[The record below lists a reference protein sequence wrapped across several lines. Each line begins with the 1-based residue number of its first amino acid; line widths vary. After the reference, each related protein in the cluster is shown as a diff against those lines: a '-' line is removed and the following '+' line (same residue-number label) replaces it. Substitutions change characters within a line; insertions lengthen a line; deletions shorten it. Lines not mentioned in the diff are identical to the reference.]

1 MHTCIS
7 FYHQRPDGMV
17 EASNKILV
25 TLISSHEN
33 NHHTEIRNTKNL
45 LKLNQPFVM
54 VAHSDNRV
62 AYLSGVR
69 KKTNTF

>member
-33 NHHTEIRNTKNL
+33 NHHTEIRNTKN
-45 LKLNQPFVM
+45 QPFVM

-69 KKTNTF
+69 EITNTF